1 MKKFCHLE
9 STHKKR
15 LSFLIIPSVSN
26 KIIKFSIPCWIPSF
40 FALLT
45 ILTLS
50 CTYIFSYLFFDVS
63 DNLHLATLQISK
75 LELENTIQSEEITF
89 LNNSSRE
96 INLKLQDLNLLQD
109 KVKTLV
115 GLDEDSND
123 KEIVSFL
130 VTRSDIRSSLF
141 DSSYNEDISLLN
153 ILIENQKE
161 SMQQLIT
168 DVEDQLKYLD
178 ARPDF
183 FPAEGRLS
191 SPFGYRISPF
201 SRRREFHHGID
212 IANKTNTPIH
222 AAGSGVVTFS
232 GYQSAYGRVLIISHG
247 YGYTSVYAHNRS
259 NLVQVGD
266 VVKKGDVIAKMG
278 STGRSTGPH
287 LHFEIRVNGDPI
299 DPKTMLTD

>member
-1 MKKFCHLE
+1 MKKQYHLS

-15 LSFLIIPSVSN
+15 LSFLIIPSTTN
-26 KIIKFSIPCWIPSF
+26 RILKFSIPYWIPAFISL
-40 FALLT
+40 FA

-50 CTYIFSYLFFDVS
+50 CTYIFSYMFFDAS
-63 DNLHLATLQISK
+63 DSLALAELRIHK
-75 LELENTIQSEEITF
+75 LELENAVQYEEIAF

-96 INLKLQDLNLLQD
+96 INTKLRDLNLLQD
-109 KVKTLV
+109 KVKNMV
-115 GLDEDSND
+115 GLEDNS
-123 KEIVSFL
+123 KEEIVSYL
-130 VTRSDIRSSLF
+130 VTRSDVRSSLF
-141 DSSYNEDISLLN
+141 SSNYQDDIGSLN
-153 ILIENQKE
+153 NLIESQKK
-161 SMQQLIT
+161 SMQQLIV
-168 DVEDQLKYLD
+168 DVEEQLKYLD

-212 IANKTNTPIH
+212 IANSTNTPIH

-232 GYQSAYGRVLIISHG
+232 GYQSAYGRVIIISHG

-259 NLVQVGD
+259 NLVEVGD
-266 VVKKGDVIAKMG
+266 HVKKGDMIAKMG

-287 LHFEIRVNGDPI
+287 LHFEIRINGDTI
-299 DPKTMLTD
+299 DPKTILAE